1 MVIRFNILPFCFFL
15 LFGRTANSH
24 LIFAYEIVEKQI
36 SAIQKV
42 AKTADFNELLTLVSS
57 SVFELEDGEEVR
69 KALLAA
75 KIKILKAKFHH
86 PGIFATVLEND
97 IHLSNITMRRHEK
110 SSTGW
115 ILVRAGFLECIMN
128 QDEDSFCIED

>member
-1 MVIRFNILPFCFFL
+1 MVIRFNFLLFCFFL
-15 LFGRTANSH
+15 LFGKNANSH
-24 LIFAYEIVEKQI
+24 LIFADEIVEKQI
-36 SAIQKV
+36 STIQKV
-42 AKTADFNELLTLVSS
+42 AKTADFKELLTLVSS

-75 KIKILKAKFHH
+75 RIKILKAKFHH